1 MIDFEIVTWLRHVG
15 NAKLSSKMIEFE
27 IVTWPRH
34 AIHAICQVFRFEA
47 DQGHIIKR
55 HRLRRWMEDMR
66 LNAILRDAD
75 WLPTSLRL
83 SYEDAYLQEE
93 EYEAAEACRK
103 AAEYR
108 QPPAIF

>member
-1 MIDFEIVTWLRHVG
+1 M
-15 NAKLSSKMIEFE
+15 
-27 IVTWPRH
+27 
-34 AIHAICQVFRFEA
+34 HAICQVFRFEA

-75 WLPTSLRL
+75 RLPTSLRL
-83 SYEDAYLQEE
+83 SYEDAYVQEGQ
-93 EYEAAEACRK
+93 YEDAEACRK

-108 QPPAIF
+108 QPPGMFLTFSKLTSR

>member
-1 MIDFEIVTWLRHVG
+1 MIDFEIVTR
-15 NAKLSSKMIEFE
+15 
-27 IVTWPRH
+27 PRH
-34 AIHAICQVFRFEA
+34 AINAICQVFRFEA

-83 SYEDAYLQEE
+83 YGKLP
-93 EYEAAEACRK
+93 RLRTLLRGGRRLHTK
-103 AAEYR
+103 AADMLAATRHPEG
-108 QPPAIF
+108 